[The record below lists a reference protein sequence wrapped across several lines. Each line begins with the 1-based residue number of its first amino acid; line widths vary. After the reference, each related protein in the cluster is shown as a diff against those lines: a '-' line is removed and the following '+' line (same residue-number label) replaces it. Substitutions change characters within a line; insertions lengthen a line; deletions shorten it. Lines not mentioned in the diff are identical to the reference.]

1 MLIRHRLW
9 IARALLAALGF
20 VPIGCLCLA
29 LFGWLPLPL
38 GTRAIVLPAMALALG
53 VSLYVPSLGR
63 LALRGL
69 LAGMLATAIYDL
81 LRFGFVLSGAWGDFI
96 PSIGRMALDDPAA
109 SPLWGYLWRYLGD
122 GGAMGLTF
130 ALLPWRGVRAGLAYG
145 AFVCGCLFATLL
157 LAPGAQ
163 QALFHLTALTAGAA
177 LSGHLIYGG
186 ALGWCLR
193 AWAPESLPF
202 GFDAP
207 VAYSPATRR

>member
-1 MLIRHRLW
+1 MKGIPMLIRHRLW

-38 GTRAIVLPAMALALG
+38 GTRAIVLPAIALALG

-109 SPLWGYLWRYLGD
+109 SPLWGYLW
-122 GGAMGLTF
+122 
-130 ALLPWRGVRAGLAYG
+130 
-145 AFVCGCLFATLL
+145 
-157 LAPGAQ
+157 
-163 QALFHLTALTAGAA
+163 
-177 LSGHLIYGG
+177 
-186 ALGWCLR
+186 
-193 AWAPESLPF
+193 
-202 GFDAP
+202 
-207 VAYSPATRR
+207 